1 MQELVLHLEK
11 EEQYFQCLIQL
22 QEQMQTC
29 LIKNEQTT
37 LEQVVRQHEQC
48 LQLMQNASRARK
60 KMLQPLGVDLASALE
75 QISDL
80 RSKTQIK
87 ALQKKINA
95 HITTLRQ
102 LRETNQALAE
112 QGLKYVQ
119 QTTEFYRSL
128 TCSGAP
134 AVYSPYGQ
142 MQIAAEPA
150 RSICEYDV

>member
-1 MQELVLHLEK
+1 MQELVQHLTQ
-11 EEQYFQCLIQL
+11 EEQYFQCLVQL

-29 LIKNEQTT
+29 LINNAQTT

-48 LQLMQNASRARK
+48 LQLMQTASRTRK
-60 KMLQPLGVDLASALE
+60 KLLQPLGADLGKALE
-75 QISDL
+75 TITDL
-80 RSKTQIK
+80 RTKTQLK
-87 ALQKKINA
+87 ALQQKINS
-95 HITTLRQ
+95 HIASLRR
-102 LRETNQALAE
+102 LREVNQALTE

-119 QTTEFYRSL
+119 ETTEFYRSL

-150 RSICEYDV
+150 RSMCEYDA

>member
-1 MQELVLHLEK
+1 MQELVQQLEK
-11 EEQYFQCLIQL
+11 EEQYFQCLVQL

-29 LIKNEQTT
+29 LIKNQQTT

-48 LQLMQNASRARK
+48 LQLMQQASKTRK
-60 KMLQPLGVDLASALE
+60 KMLQPFGADLTTALE
-75 QISDL
+75 TISDL
-80 RSKTQIK
+80 RSKIQIK
-87 ALQKKINA
+87 ALQQKINA
-95 HITTLRQ
+95 HIASLQQ
-102 LRETNQALAE
+102 LRATNQVLAE

-142 MQIAAEPA
+142 MQIAAEPTK
-150 RSICEYDV
+150 SMCEYDV